1 MAVNK
6 KTWID
11 KTILIVSYCAVIAL
25 TALVR
30 TSLIKEIL
38 LRLCL
43 GIAVIL
49 LLPVRYS
56 ALSAEPKPCWWQWA
70 AMLLCSA
77 SFYFIFRSHW
87 IAFYKLEPIIERLDR
102 WWPVLLGLVAV
113 IGILFSLPLLWKL
126 LHAGRA
132 VMTAIGEALSRQD
145 KSVGRLPLRWIRFG
159 MILLLTLMQFYIMQ
173 YSLLSFPSFWFKMKV
188 GYFLL
193 SVITILAV
201 SLILLLFVQRW
212 RYALLGS
219 GILFSAWAI
228 ANHYVYK
235 LHGSPLFVAE
245 LANAKTA
252 MGVISNYSLSL
263 SEIPWAVITVVFYY
277 FVLLGGFWKLDKA
290 FGALNW
296 KIFAAR
302 LGLLALFICPIY
314 KTLLAR
320 DAKVINGVMVT
331 YYANRYGFVCVAA
344 ADAAKSAHPINVP
357 EGYSAD
363 KLPEAVAVKAEA
375 SAEYP
380 DIILILNESFCDL
393 EYYTSLKTDR
403 DYMAPFYGIEGAY
416 FGHAAVPSVGGGTNN
431 SEFEL
436 LTCFPFYLVGSNAP
450 FNYLD
455 FNKVNSNAVQYMKR
469 LGYYTAGMHFYSRE
483 NYHRSTA
490 YPAMG
495 FDESILGPQSEISSE
510 HYGKVGHLDSSYYRL
525 MESYYDAAP
534 ADQPRFFY
542 LLTFQNH
549 GGYTA
554 NDAVYDTV
562 HAGVNFGVIDD
573 QVDEYLSRIALSAEA
588 FAELTEH
595 FSRSD
600 RDVVICMVG
609 DHAPSFINSI
619 DSDKTWPNRT
629 ERIADRTVPYVV
641 WSNYGLDLSSCSSQI
656 NLFGLVP
663 QLAEI
668 AGLPMSEYF
677 HSVREM
683 EKEYPILLSDGFYL
697 AKNGKTGT
705 YKEENV
711 RFEAITRCLYIAC
724 NSLVHRDDFI
734 EALYLPQ

>member
-1 MAVNK
+1 MAGNK
-6 KTWID
+6 KIWTD
-11 KTILIVSYCAVIAL
+11 KAILIVSYCAMIAL

-30 TSLIKEIL
+30 TSLIMDIL
-38 LRLCL
+38 LRLGL

-49 LLPVRYS
+49 LIPGKYA
-56 ALSAEPKPCWWQWA
+56 ALSWEPRPCRWQAA

-77 SFYFIFRSHW
+77 SFYYIFRNHW
-87 IAFYKLEPIIERLDR
+87 IAFYKLEPVIERLGR
-102 WWPVLLGLVAV
+102 WWPVLLGICAV

-126 LHAGRA
+126 VHAGRA
-132 VMTAIGEALSRQD
+132 MMASIDSAITNGND
-145 KSVGRLPLRWIRFG
+145 SVGRLPLRWVRIG

-173 YSLLSFPSFWFKMKV
+173 YGLLPFPSFWFKMRV

-193 SVITILAV
+193 NVITILAV

-219 GILFSAWAI
+219 GILFSAWAV
-228 ANHYVYK
+228 ANHYVYM
-235 LHGSPLFVAE
+235 LHGSPLFLAE
-245 LANAKTA
+245 LANTKTA

-263 SEIPWAVITVVFYY
+263 WEVPWAVITVVFYY
-277 FVLLGGFWKLDKA
+277 FILLGGFWRLDKA
-290 FGALNW
+290 CGPLSL
-296 KIFAAR
+296 KVFAAR
-302 LGLLALFICPIY
+302 LGLLAVLVCPIY
-314 KTLLAR
+314 KFLLAR

-344 ADAAKSAHPINVP
+344 ADAAKSIHPIAIP

-363 KLPEAVAVKAEA
+363 KLPEAVPVKAEQ
-375 SAEYP
+375 SEGYP

-393 EYYTSLKTDR
+393 EYYTSLKADR
-403 DYMAPFYGIEGAY
+403 DYLAPYYGVEGAF

-455 FNKVNSNAVQYMKR
+455 FNKVNCNAVQYMKR

-495 FDESILGPQSEISSE
+495 FDESILGPRSEVTSE
-510 HYGKVGHLDSSYYRL
+510 HYGRTGHLDSSYYRL

-549 GGYTA
+549 GGYSA
-554 NDAVYDTV
+554 NDASLDTV

-595 FSRSD
+595 FSQVD
-600 RDVVICMVG
+600 RNVVICMMG
-609 DHAPSFINSI
+609 DHAPSFINSME
-619 DSDKTWPNRT
+619 SDRTWPNRT
-629 ERIADRTVPYVV
+629 DRIADRTVPYVV
-641 WSNYGLDLSSCSSQI
+641 WSNYGLDLSSCSSEI

-668 AGLPMSEYF
+668 TGMPMTEYYR
-677 HSVREM
+677 SVREM
-683 EKEYPILLSDGFYL
+683 EKEDPIFLSDGFCL
-697 AKNGKTGT
+697 NKSGKTGT
-705 YKEENV
+705 YKEGDE
-711 RFEAITRCLYIAC
+711 RYAPITRCLYIAC
-724 NSLVHRDDFI
+724 NSLLHREDFV